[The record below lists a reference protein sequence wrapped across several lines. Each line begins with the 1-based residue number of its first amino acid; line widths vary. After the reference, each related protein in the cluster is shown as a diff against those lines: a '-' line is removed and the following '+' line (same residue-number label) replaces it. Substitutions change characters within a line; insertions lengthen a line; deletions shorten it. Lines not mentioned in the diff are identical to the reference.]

1 MKTKNTPPN
10 TINTSRRGALKTSAG
25 ALALGAVAM
34 SGLAGTALAQTPR
47 TIRIGYV
54 TPQTG
59 PLAGFGE
66 VDRFVLAGVRKLLQS
81 GIQIGGKTYPVEVI
95 VKDSQSNP
103 NRAAEVAAE
112 LILKSKIDLMVVG
125 STPENAN
132 PVSDQCELN
141 GVPCISTTTPWQPW
155 FYTRGGKI
163 DKGFDWTYH
172 FFWGLEDIIAV
183 FSNMWK
189 DVPNNKVVGLLLAN
203 DGDGNAWGNPET
215 GLPGALKR
223 KRGYTI
229 IDPGRYQ
236 NAQTDFSAQ
245 ISAFKKANVEIV
257 AGVPTPPDFK
267 NFWAQAKQQGFKPK
281 IVSVG
286 KALAFPASVNAIGDN
301 ADGLTQELWWS
312 PERPYK
318 SSLTNQSAQQL
329 ADAYELESKKQW
341 TQPLGYAHAL
351 FEVAIDALK
360 RTKDINNP
368 ASIRDA
374 VAATKLN
381 TVVGLVAW
389 GSGPVKN
396 VAKTPLVGG
405 QWVKGKKNKFDLIV
419 VNNETAPD
427 IPAQAQVKA
436 LP

>member
-1 MKTKNTPPN
+1 MKKFKIPENTFN
-10 TINTSRRGALKTSAG
+10 AGRRGVIRAS
-25 ALALGAVAM
+25 
-34 SGLAGTALAQTPR
+34 AGTALAFGAAAVTGFSPLAFAQTGR
-47 TIRIGYV
+47 KIRIGYV

-66 VDRFVLAGVRKLLQS
+66 VDRFVLS
-81 GIQIGGKTYPVEVI
+81 GINNLLKSGIMIGGKSYPVEVI

-155 FYTRGGKI
+155 FFTRGGKP
-163 DKGFDWTYH
+163 DKGFEWTYH

-183 FSNMWK
+183 FTNMWK
-189 DVPNNKVVGLLLAN
+189 DVPTNKVVGLLFAN
-203 DGDGNAWGNPET
+203 DGDGNAWGDPER
-215 GLPGALKR
+215 GLPPVLK
-223 KRGYTI
+223 KKGYKI
-229 IDPGRYQ
+229 VDPGRYQ
-236 NAQTDFSAQ
+236 NSQADFSAQ
-245 ISAFKKANVEIV
+245 ISAFKKANVEII

-267 NFWAQAKQQGFKPK
+267 NFWTQAKQQGFKPK
-281 IVSVG
+281 VVSVG
-286 KALAFPASVNAIGDN
+286 KALAFPASVEALGDS

-312 PERPYK
+312 PNRPYK
-318 SSLTNQSAQQL
+318 SSLTGQSAQQFS
-329 ADAYELESKKQW
+329 DAYEAESKKQW

-351 FEVAIDALK
+351 FEVAIDVLK
-360 RTKDINNP
+360 RTKDVNDK

-374 VAATKLN
+374 ITTTKLN
-381 TVVGLVAW
+381 TIIGSVAW

-405 QWVKGKKNKFDLIV
+405 QWVKGKKHKYDLIV
-419 VNNETAPD
+419 VNNETSPD
-427 IPAQAQVKA
+427 IPVQAKIKP